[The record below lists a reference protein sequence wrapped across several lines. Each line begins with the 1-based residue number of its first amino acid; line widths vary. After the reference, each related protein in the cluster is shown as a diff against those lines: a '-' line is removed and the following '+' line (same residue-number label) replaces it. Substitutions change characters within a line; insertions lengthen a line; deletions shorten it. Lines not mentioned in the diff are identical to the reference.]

1 MARRIVG
8 VDIGFN
14 ILRAAQV
21 RFQRGDHLP
30 IVEKLAE
37 RRLPP
42 GVVEYGDV
50 LDGPAL
56 VRELAE
62 FWREAGFK
70 SKHVA
75 LAASNLHVFARE
87 MAVPV
92 MSAQRI
98 RESLPFMMEGILPV
112 APDQL
117 YLDFYPVEQHVDET
131 GQSYMGLAVAAERKS
146 IDDMTKCVTDAGL
159 RPMQVDFAPFALM
172 RARGLASKQDE
183 VCAYIDIGAG
193 SSIVIIARGQVPL
206 FVRIIPNGGNDID
219 DALVFNLKVTNDEAA
234 KIKMDM
240 KEKPKSGDDLHAW
253 DLIQAASTD
262 LLSAVKSTFDYFAQ
276 SHAKEP
282 IPLTQV
288 VLSGGGAH
296 TPGITEAIAA
306 ISALPVE
313 VDGNVSGV
321 EWAHNLQKA
330 KHKTSDM
337 ALAIG
342 LALGRGQDGY

>member
-14 ILRAAQV
+14 VLRAAQV
-21 RFQRGDHLP
+21 RFQRGDRLP
-30 IVEKLAE
+30 IVEKMAE

-50 LDGPAL
+50 LDSPAL
-56 VRELAE
+56 VRELTAL
-62 FWREAGFK
+62 WHEAAFK
-70 SKHVA
+70 SKHIA

-131 GQSYMGLAVAAERKS
+131 GQSFMGLAVAAERKS
-146 IDDMTKCVTDAGL
+146 IDDMTKAITDAGL
-159 RPMQVDFAPFALM
+159 RPMMVDFAPFALM
-172 RARGLASKQDE
+172 RARGHVKGKDE
-183 VCAYIDIGAG
+183 VIAFVDIGAG
-193 SSIVIIARGQVPL
+193 SSIVVIARGQVPL

-219 DALVFNLKVTNDEAA
+219 DALVFNLKLSPEDAS
-234 KIKMDM
+234 KLKMGM

-253 DLIQAASTD
+253 DLIQSASTD
-262 LLSAVKSTFDYFAQ
+262 LLTAIKSTFDYFAQ

-282 IPLTQV
+282 IPLERI

-296 TPGITEAIAA
+296 TPGIEEAIAA
-306 ISALPVE
+306 ISTLPVE
-313 VDGNVSGV
+313 VDGDVTQV
-321 EWAHNLQKA
+321 EFAHSMQKG
-330 KHKTSDM
+330 KHKAPEM

-342 LALGRGQDGY
+342 LALGFEHDGI

>member
-30 IVEKLAE
+30 IVEKLAK

-219 DALVFNLKVTNDEAA
+219 DALVFTRTKHGANRLASNSLLEGLVFARRIVTAVAA
-234 KIKMDM
+234 G
-240 KEKPKSGDDLHAW
+240 SGISLAPRSAIITTYALLGFANFSSIAIQIGGIGGLAPERRGDLAR
-253 DLIQAASTD
+253 LGVRAMC
-262 LLSAVKSTFDYFAQ
+262 
-276 SHAKEP
+276 
-282 IPLTQV
+282 
-288 VLSGGGAH
+288 GGALASCL
-296 TPGITEAIAA
+296 TATIAGILT
-306 ISALPVE
+306 
-313 VDGNVSGV
+313 
-321 EWAHNLQKA
+321 
-330 KHKTSDM
+330 
-337 ALAIG
+337 
-342 LALGRGQDGY
+342 